1 MAGIIPEDYLV
12 KFKAVLFDL
21 DGTLLDTIDDLA
33 DSMNTIL
40 KTFGFP
46 RHEVEKYKYFVGD
59 GMDVLV
65 KRALPESCRDEKV
78 ISRCIHAMEEEYSL
92 HWADKSRPYI
102 GIPELLDA
110 FVSEDIKI
118 SILSNKPH
126 DPTKAVV
133 SIMLAKWKFDV
144 VAGVKKGVPRKPD
157 PAAAI
162 GIANH
167 LGILP
172 QDFLYIGDTHTDM
185 KTAFSAGM
193 FPVGALWGFRT
204 GEELIKAGARILVKN
219 PADLLWFI

>member
-1 MAGIIPEDYLV
+1 M

-33 DSMNTIL
+33 DSMNAVL
-40 KTFGFP
+40 KKFGFP

-65 KRALPESCRDEKV
+65 KRALPESCRDEELV
-78 ISRCIHAMEEEYSL
+78 SGCIQAMKEEYSL
-92 HWADKSRPYI
+92 HWADKSRPYN

-110 FVSEDIKI
+110 FVSEGIKL

-133 SIMLAKWKFDV
+133 SIMLAKWKFEM
-144 VAGVKKGVPRKPD
+144 VAGVKEGVPKKPD
-157 PAAAI
+157 PAAAV
-162 GIANH
+162 GIAKN
-167 LGILP
+167 LEIMP

-185 KTAFSAGM
+185 RTAVAAGM

-204 GEELIKAGARILVKN
+204 GEELINAGARILVKN
-219 PADLLWFI
+219 PADLLRFI

>member
-1 MAGIIPEDYLV
+1 MS
-12 KFKAVLFDL
+12 FKAVLFDL

-33 DSMNTIL
+33 DSMNTVL
-40 KTFGFP
+40 KKFGFP
-46 RHEVEKYKYFVGD
+46 RHKVEKYKYFVGD

-65 KRALPESCRDEKV
+65 RRALPPESRHDEELV
-78 ISRCIHAMEEEYSL
+78 FRCIQAMKEEYSL
-92 HWADKSRPYI
+92 HWADKTRPYS

-110 FVSEDIKI
+110 FASEGIKL

-126 DPTKAVV
+126 APTIAVV
-133 SIMLAKWKFDV
+133 SIMLSKWKFEMV
-144 VAGVKKGVPRKPD
+144 IGVKEGVPRKPD

-162 GIANH
+162 GIANN

-172 QDFLYIGDTHTDM
+172 HDFIYIGDTDTDM
-185 KTAFSAGM
+185 KTAVSAEM

-219 PADLLWFI
+219 PVDLLRFI

>member
-1 MAGIIPEDYLV
+1 M

-33 DSMNTIL
+33 DSMNTVL
-40 KTFGFP
+40 KKFGFP

-65 KRALPESCRDEKV
+65 KRALPESCRDEELV
-78 ISRCIHAMEEEYSL
+78 FRCIDAMKEEYSL
-92 HWADKSRPYI
+92 HWADKSRPYA

-110 FVSEDIKI
+110 LANDGITL

-126 DPTKAVV
+126 GPTKAVV
-133 SIMLAKWKFDV
+133 SIMLAKWKFKI
-144 VAGVKKGVPRKPD
+144 VAGVKEGVPKKPD

-162 GIANH
+162 GIAKN
-167 LGILP
+167 LEIMP
-172 QDFLYIGDTHTDM
+172 QDFLYIGDTDTDM
-185 KTAFSAGM
+185 KTAAAAGM

-204 GEELIKAGARILVKN
+204 GEELIKAGAHVLVRN
-219 PADLLWFI
+219 PADLLRFI